1 LELRLQYALS
11 ATKKLD
17 AFLNHHVEGRIH
29 DGLIYAGASQTL
41 RWSGSGV
48 QPQNMPRG
56 LGAATSDVF
65 EHVHQDGFPDEV
77 RDDNG
82 FLYRGKQNV
91 IKQLIRGFITGPLLV
106 GDFAQIEARVLAWVC
121 RQEDMLQAFVNKE
134 DPYKLMASKIY
145 EKPIED
151 IDGSERFFG
160 KTAVLGAGYGLG
172 PGSFQRML
180 EQTYGREITDSQ
192 AADIILAYRSAAP
205 RVVSLWEALDRAISM
220 KKSIWLN
227 RELNM
232 YLDWGGKKKDRLC
245 IHLPSGRT
253 IWYYSLKDL
262 YGGKLTGHMVQSIAR
277 DLMAHTLRQLDKAGF
292 DLVLTVHDE
301 AVAEAPES
309 RLAEFDSVMRQ
320 VPDWAKALPVDV
332 ECFATDRYRK

>member
-1 LELRLQYALS
+1 
-11 ATKKLD
+11 
-17 AFLNHHVEGRIH
+17 
-29 DGLIYAGASQTL
+29 
-41 RWSGSGV
+41 
-48 QPQNMPRG
+48 
-56 LGAATSDVF
+56 
-65 EHVHQDGFPDEV
+65 
-77 RDDNG
+77 
-82 FLYRGKQNV
+82 
-91 IKQLIRGFITGPLLV
+91 
-106 GDFAQIEARVLAWVC
+106 
-121 RQEDMLQAFVNKE
+121 
-134 DPYKLMASKIY
+134 
-145 EKPIED
+145 
-151 IDGSERFFG
+151 
-160 KTAVLGAGYGLG
+160 
-172 PGSFQRML
+172 
-180 EQTYGREITDSQ
+180 
-192 AADIILAYRSAAP
+192 
-205 RVVSLWEALDRAISM
+205 M

-309 RLAEFDSVMRQ
+309 RLAEFDSVMRR